1 MVAGSKRFV
10 AVALAL
16 VMLVGCGPN
25 PDAPRAQGLASAD
38 TAGPRALLADWHA
51 SLVAGDKGAYLACFV
66 GSEDELVLALA
77 LMEVVQASYAFHDA
91 VMAAYGPE
99 AWKAFQASKG
109 ARVDLF
115 PRDANWTGT
124 ITVVRME
131 RAAFGYLRTGRVP
144 LHMSWEAGGWR
155 LHASGLVPP
164 GFEAKRAADYLFRW
178 AATLREVAPKIGEKR
193 VKADRASREVTEDFN
208 RRIAPAE
215 QPQAAEAVKFFMM
228 H

>member
-1 MVAGSKRFV
+1 MVAGPKRLV

-25 PDAPRAQGLASAD
+25 PDAPRAQGLSSAD
-38 TAGPRALLADWHA
+38 TAGPRTLLADWHA
-51 SLVAGDKGAYLACFV
+51 SLMAGEKGVYLACFV

-91 VMAAYGPE
+91 VVAAYGE
-99 AWKAFQASKG
+99 GGWQAFQRSKG

-115 PRDANWTGT
+115 PRDANWTET
-124 ITVVRME
+124 ITVVRMK

-178 AATLREVAPKIGEKR
+178 AATLRELAPKIGEKR
-193 VKADRASREVTEDFN
+193 IKADRARQQVTEDFN
-208 RRIAPAE
+208 RRIAPDE
-215 QPQAAEAVKFFMM
+215 QPEAAAAVEFFMM

>member
-1 MVAGSKRFV
+1 MLTGPKHLVA
-10 AVALAL
+10 AALAL
-16 VMLVGCGPN
+16 AVLVGCGPN
-25 PDAPRAQGLASAD
+25 LDAPSARGLAGAD

-51 SLVAGDKGAYLACFV
+51 SLVAGDKAAYLACFV

-99 AWKAFQASKG
+99 AWKVFQASKG

-115 PRDANWTGT
+115 PRDPNWTGT
-124 ITVVRME
+124 ITLARMGD
-131 RAAFGYLRTGRVP
+131 AAFGYLRTGRTP
-144 LHMSWEAGGWR
+144 LHMSREGAGWR

-164 GFEAKRAADYLFRW
+164 GFEARRAADYLFRW
-178 AATLREVAPKIGEKR
+178 AATLRELAPKIGEKR
-193 VKADRASREVTEDFN
+193 LRADRARAQVTEDF
-208 RRIAPAE
+208 RARLAPDE
-215 QPQAAEAVKFFMM
+215 QPEAAAAVEFFMM